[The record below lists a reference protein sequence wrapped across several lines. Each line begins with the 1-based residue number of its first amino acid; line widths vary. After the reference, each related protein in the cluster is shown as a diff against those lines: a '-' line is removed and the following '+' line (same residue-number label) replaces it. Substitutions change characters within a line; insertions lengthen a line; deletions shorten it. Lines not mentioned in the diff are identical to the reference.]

1 MPSEDS
7 MHEINRNTAPVI
19 YMPSMAVATII
30 SPSINAPNRS
40 QQFQFSRPALI
51 EQFFFFFFRHLQ
63 TFSSD
68 HFIFRADK
76 RINCNFTCALL
87 SRRNYYILQNT
98 EKTVSYPH
106 MVVLRGASNRLLETR
121 LCVETIARTHFMRH
135 TQQSYVA
142 AIRRLHSQFSQN
154 SSTERKKKYIIA
166 IETVNRYNFLKLPAD
181 THTHWRGGPYETPRR
196 LTATS
201 FSRLHFEQNR
211 ILDKWVVGTFVVSKA
226 AQQRDL

>member
-121 LCVETIARTHFMRH
+121 LCVEIIARTHCMRH

-154 SSTERKKKYIIA
+154 SSTERRKIIY
-166 IETVNRYNFLKLPAD
+166 NRNRNCESLQFLKTTSRHA
-181 THTHWRGGPYETPRR
+181 HTLARR
-196 LTATS
+196 SVRNA
-201 FSRLHFEQNR
+201 
-211 ILDKWVVGTFVVSKA
+211 
-226 AQQRDL
+226 